1 MWPNIKSWPDD
12 ARHSSN
18 QQNLRS
24 SGCAGNS
31 TRHLIELHYVSIQQ
45 PTQRIPKDP
54 IFTLVIST
62 THRHHYPSFL
72 FERTGCRSSRDSQ
85 KSWLVFSPQIN
96 DFVWGE
102 RWTLSFLASSI
113 SDGFHR
119 HCHSKCLK
127 TSSQESPTNLSTTLV
142 KRQGWV
148 THSCLTSVHLSFGQ
162 PSLVFLHI
170 RFVQIVFGVISSSN
184 HSKPLSKHNIKS
196 YGRSSSHLEI
206 VLVMHDNKDQ
216 GWFCLI

>member
-1 MWPNIKSWPDD
+1 MGPNIKSWPDD

-18 QQNLRS
+18 QQILRS

-45 PTQRIPKDP
+45 HTQRIPKDP

-72 FERTGCRSSRDSQ
+72 FERTGCRSSRDFQ

-96 DFVWGE
+96 GFVWGE

-113 SDGFHR
+113 SDGFHS
-119 HCHSKCLK
+119 HYHSKYLK
-127 TSSQESPTNLSTTLV
+127 TSRQESPTNLSTTLV
-142 KRQGWV
+142 ERQGWV
-148 THSCLTSVHLSFGQ
+148 IHSCLTSVHLSFGQ
-162 PSLVFLHI
+162 PSLVFAYKICTHCFWGHFKFQPFQT
-170 RFVQIVFGVISSSN
+170 FVQTQ
-184 HSKPLSKHNIKS
+184 H
-196 YGRSSSHLEI
+196 
-206 VLVMHDNKDQ
+206 
-216 GWFCLI
+216 